1 MLKGKVALVSG
12 ASRGIG
18 RAIALKLAENG
29 ADIAIIYGGNA
40 SAAEE
45 TKQMVE
51 KFGVRANCYS
61 CDVSDF
67 NKAADLVKQVENE
80 LGSIYALINNA
91 GITRDKLTVRMSEDD
106 FDRVISVNLKGA
118 FNLIRHTYSGFIKA
132 KEGRIVNISS
142 VAGIMGNAGQANYSA
157 SKAGLIGLTKS
168 IAKELS
174 GRGITCNAV
183 APGLIKT
190 DMTDSMPDVG
200 KEALMQ
206 AIPMKRAGMPEE
218 VAELVLYLCSKKAA
232 YITGA
237 VIPVDGGLSM

>member
-18 RAIALKLAENG
+18 RAIAVKLAQNG

-40 SAAEE
+40 PAAEE
-45 TKQMVE
+45 TKQLVE
-51 KFGVRANCYS
+51 KFGVRAKCYS

-67 NKAADLVKQVENE
+67 NKAAELVKQVENE
-80 LGSIYALINNA
+80 LGPIYALINNA
-91 GITRDKLTVRMSEDD
+91 GITRDKLTARMGEDD

-118 FNLIRHTYSGFIKA
+118 FNLIRHTYGGFIRA

-168 IAKELS
+168 IAKELA

-190 DMTDSMPDVG
+190 DMTDSMPEAG
-200 KEALMQ
+200 KDILMQ

-218 VAELVLYLCSKKAA
+218 VAELVLYLCSKNAS
-232 YITGA
+232 YITGT